1 MGRMLTNGLP
11 TVLQSLISGNFR
23 ANPSSLSVFQL
34 VFPGTYTAIRLLPD
48 TVAPAWVTWS
58 LIWGI
63 ILEAA
68 IAVAQVFGV
77 TPEAVP
83 DSVEKII
90 QLIALAWSIYG
101 RITADTV
108 IKK

>member
-1 MGRMLTNGLP
+1 MQTKSWW
-11 TVLQSLISGNFR
+11 QSK
-23 ANPSSLSVFQL
+23 
-34 VFPGTYTAIRLLPD
+34 T
-48 TVAPAWVTWS
+48 
-58 LIWGI
+58 IWGI
-63 ILEAA
+63 ILAAA

-77 TPEAVP
+77 TPEAIP

-90 QLIALAWSIYG
+90 QLIALAWSVYG